1 MINPITTRG
10 SSECRGCRHEIL
22 LPVLDLGLHPLPAE
36 YALEASQVLDTFPL
50 QLRICPKCGLGQVG
64 EYVFPDR
71 IFHEN
76 YPYLSSASTSWVQ
89 HAKSFCIQTQKDLH
103 LDHTSLVVELASND
117 GYLLSEYQQ
126 LGVKVLGVEP
136 AQNVA
141 SMAVAKGVETIVEF
155 FGNKIAREIVSN
167 FGHPRL
173 IIANNVYAHIPD
185 MMDFTAGLATLADD
199 KTLISIENPSF
210 MVLLKNNLFD
220 TIYHE
225 HYSYLSVNSV
235 SRIAKMHGLTLFNV
249 DVLSTHGG
257 SYRYWLSKTRAP
269 DPIVEHLIQNEV
281 DQGLFDS
288 NLWNNFAINAS
299 KSMEDFRN
307 WIIERDVSGDVVV
320 GYGAAHK
327 GNTFL
332 NAVGSASKIIKYV
345 VDASPEKQG
354 KFLPGSQ
361 IPVLSPAQLDLISP
375 TDVVIL
381 PWNISTEIK
390 QLIGHV
396 CPNAKI
402 WVAQPELKSI

>member
-1 MINPITTRG
+1 MIYPITARG
-10 SSECRGCRHEIL
+10 SSECRGCGHEIL
-22 LPVLDLGLHPLPAE
+22 YNVIDLGEHPLPAE
-36 YALEASQVLDTFPL
+36 YASDSSEVLETFPL
-50 QLRICPKCGLGQVG
+50 QLRICSYCGLGQVG

-89 HAKSFCIQTQKDLH
+89 HAKSFCIQTQRDLG
-103 LDHTSLVVELASND
+103 LDHNSLVVELASND

-126 LGVKVLGVEP
+126 LDVKVLGVEP

-141 SMAVAKGVETIVEF
+141 LIAEAKGVQTIVKF
-155 FGNKIAREIVSN
+155 FGNDLAKEIVSK

-185 MMDFTAGLATLADD
+185 MLDFTAGLATLADEE
-199 KTLISIENPSF
+199 TLISIENPSF
-210 MVLLKNNLFD
+210 MVLLKNNFFD

-225 HYSYLSVNSV
+225 HYSYLSANSV
-235 SRIAKMHGLTLFNV
+235 SRIGKMHGLTLFNIEK
-249 DVLSTHGG
+249 LSTHGG
-257 SYRYWLSKTRAP
+257 SYRYWLSKTQAP
-269 DPIVEHLIQNEV
+269 YPIVEELIQDEV
-281 DQGLFDS
+281 DQGLFDTNFWS
-288 NLWNNFAINAS
+288 IFAINAG
-299 KSMEDFRN
+299 KSIEKFRS
-307 WIIERDVSGDVVV
+307 WIIERDKCGDVVV

-332 NAVGSASKIIKYV
+332 NAVGSASKILKYV

-361 IPVLSPAQLDLISP
+361 IPVISPAQLDLISP

-381 PWNISTEIK
+381 PWNIAPEIK
-390 QLIGHV
+390 ELISKV
-396 CPNAKI
+396 SPKARV
-402 WVAQPELKSI
+402 WVAQPDLKQI